1 MSRRLLWEYEVI
13 KVIDKHTN
21 DDNTLDNDIGCIL
34 EEVDSGWIKCVPGQR
49 PEDNERYKGKKII
62 NVLITTES
70 GNVTKVKRIY
80 SNYSD
85 RWYWGR
91 TYDKPKAWMPLP
103 RPYKEKMRIKQ

>member
-1 MSRRLLWEYEVI
+1 MSRRLLWEDEVI
-13 KVIDKHTN
+13 KAIDKHTN

-34 EEVDSGWIKCVPGQR
+34 KEVDSGWIKCVPGQR

-70 GNVTKVKRIY
+70 GNVTKVQRIY

-91 TYDKPKAWMPLP
+91 TYDEPKAWMPLP
-103 RPYKEKMRIKQ
+103 RPYKEN